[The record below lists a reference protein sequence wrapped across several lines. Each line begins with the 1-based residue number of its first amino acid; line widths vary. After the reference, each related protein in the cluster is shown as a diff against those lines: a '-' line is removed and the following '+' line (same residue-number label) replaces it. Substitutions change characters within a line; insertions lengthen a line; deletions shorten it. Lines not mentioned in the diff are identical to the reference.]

1 MPKRVDAQQQRALIA
16 NAALTVID
24 GVGLDA
30 VRLRDVA
37 REARLTTGAVTHY
50 FDGKDAVLEAALS
63 EVVRS
68 TLSRLEHGRS
78 KAPRNVSAFVEQL
91 SCYLPLGGADKRE
104 WRIWI
109 AFWGRAIVDK
119 RLRAIHSQYYA
130 SFVAHVEW
138 ALSVL
143 KPDSKSSIRKR
154 YADSVI
160 AALDGVGTRATL
172 EPDDWPARRQKDTLA
187 MLALPLL
194 QDFMK
199 SA

>member
-1 MPKRVDAQQQRALIA
+1 MPKQVDAQQQRALIA
-16 NAALTVID
+16 NAALNVIN
-24 GVGLDA
+24 GVGLDS

-63 EVVRS
+63 EIVRC
-68 TLSRLEHGRS
+68 TLAKLESGRF
-78 KAPRNVSAFVEQL
+78 KAPQNIRAFVEQL
-91 SCYLPLGGADKRE
+91 STYLPLREADKRE
-104 WRIWI
+104 WRVWI
-109 AFWGRAIVDK
+109 AFWGRAIVDN

-143 KPDSKSSIRKR
+143 KPDAKRSSRKQ
-154 YADSVI
+154 YADAVI
-160 AALDGVGTRATL
+160 AALDGIGTRATL
-172 EPDDWPARRQKDTLA
+172 EPDAWSPRRQKDTLA
-187 MLALPLL
+187 MMALPLL

-199 SA
+199 SV